1 MKKKIKQKFIIN
13 IIKICIITILIL
25 TSHFNKIYAYNFS
38 DSELKGKAII
48 IPTEIDQYTAQVET
62 YHNENGESKEPGR
75 VEGNAQFDVRKLWE
89 EQGSPISQNIA
100 YVTVADQPRYIVALS
115 STFGNT
121 GDYIDIILTTGE
133 VFPCI
138 MGDSKSA
145 GDDTAFFFNGV
156 HYGHTYND
164 NECDIV
170 EFIMGTNYGPNYS
183 NAPTDFLGKF
193 DKVEAIANGGCYFL
207 HTDGPVG
214 LDGDY
219 EYITPE
225 GYASGGSQKNNQKA
239 TAQASNTFKIIKTFW
254 EFALGLLEQEYTG
267 NDNLFINYKVKI

>member
-1 MKKKIKQKFIIN
+1 MKKNRIHKFVAISTIR
-13 IIKICIITILIL
+13 ILIL
-25 TSHFNKIYAYNFS
+25 TIIIIGYYNVVYSYNFS
-38 DSELKGKAII
+38 DSELMGKAIL
-48 IPTEIDQYTAQVET
+48 IPTDIPQYHAQVET

-100 YVTVADQPRYIVALS
+100 YVTLAGQPRYIVALS

-133 VFPCI
+133 IIPCV

-207 HTDGPVG
+207 NTDGPVG
-214 LDGDY
+214 LEGDY
-219 EYITPE
+219 EYIVPE
-225 GYASGGSQKNNQKA
+225 GYAYGSANKSKKYSNEFSN
-239 TAQASNTFKIIKTFW
+239 NTFKFIRSFW
-254 EFALGLLEQEYTG
+254 EFTLSLLEQEYTG
-267 NDNLFINYKVKI
+267 NHNFFINYRVVK

>member
-1 MKKKIKQKFIIN
+1 MEKKIKQKFIIN
-13 IIKICIITILIL
+13 IIKICIIILIL
-25 TSHFNKIYAYNFS
+25 TSHFNKIYAYTFS

-100 YVTVADQPRYIVALS
+100 YVTLAGQPRYIVALS

-133 VFPCI
+133 TIPCI

-207 HTDGPVG
+207 NTDGPVG
-214 LDGDY
+214 LDGNY
-219 EYITPE
+219 EYLTPG

-239 TAQASNTFKIIKTFW
+239 TAQVSNTCKVIKTFW